1 MPKLLADRLADDSIH
16 RFRAAALM
24 RNDEALALLSSGR
37 HAAAVYLSGYVAEM
51 TLKAAWFALLGY
63 DEDAKITP
71 NDLRAA
77 VKLAQSNYAITFP
90 NLHGV
95 WHWALLL
102 SRHRMTLGQG
112 YADPAFGLEMVEH
125 SQRIYTRWRETL
137 RYKTNRPY
145 RSEVDV
151 VRDSAQWLLDRAI
164 EL

>member
-1 MPKLLADRLADDSIH
+1 MPKLLADRLADDSIG
-16 RFRAAALM
+16 RFRAAARM
-24 RNDEALALLSSGR
+24 RNEKAAALVSSGR

-63 DEDAKITP
+63 DEYAKIGP
-71 NDLRAA
+71 NDLRTA
-77 VKLAQSNYAITFP
+77 VKLAGNYGIAFP

-102 SRHRMTLGQG
+102 SRHRMALGLG
-112 YADPAFGLEMVEH
+112 YADPTFGQEMVEH
-125 SQRIYTRWRETL
+125 SHRVYARWRETL

-145 RSEVDV
+145 RLEVDT
-151 VRDSAQWLLDRAI
+151 VRESAQWLLDRSI